1 MEEAN
6 PGSSIPPQARRRRQ
20 VLDAFRQ
27 AFEMRHFVALAMTW
41 SLPVVGHL
49 WRGFEG
55 AKLTPGNYASGLT
68 LTFGWAFVTCTM
80 WAWMTPGRFQESH
93 QRDSMPRHRWRRRWW
108 GAFLAAFCVMTL
120 ANGSLWYGV
129 HDLFLKPEH
138 GAAWHW
144 TWRIVLHLVHG
155 ILCTLAGVSLVFQT
169 WNTKRLPEPIPF
181 EEVRKAERVDRDT
194 RRARAGL
201 ADWGDKR
208 SFGLALS
215 GGGIRSATT
224 SLGVLETLSTRNLAG
239 RDVEAL
245 RAFDYLSSVSGGGWA
260 AGAVT
265 AGYASGTSPKHFIPK
280 IVARFRR
287 ASDYVIPGGIGLTR
301 ATLRPA
307 ILLLVGIAVN
317 VVVLI
322 PFTVFAVLI
331 LSNMSSNGWLMT
343 SLCAARHHLPGF
355 DLFWNVGKDHGLFQQ
370 ISALQVVSLVTYLG
384 FAAIL
389 LGLGMLLLSML
400 LAPFSRFSSWL
411 RRSGQTGA
419 EFGLL
424 VALLG
429 GGLVLFLAGSNL
441 LTVIALSAL
450 GAAIVIRVIPRIDRS
465 QRMKVIGAT
474 FASQSAV
481 LLTWDPYNILQT
493 ITNIW
498 ARPIHGLLAWPLT
511 WTVPGVTQ
519 YSERLFYAELALA
532 VAFLLGFFVS
542 RNDISLHGFWTDR
555 IRRAFLP
562 PLRPRPV
569 EFGIDSLH
577 RGLRSRSG
585 ATAESERAPSPTD
598 GPDPDVDEVVAVVG
612 SVTDAPLARLRPPT
626 PELAAIPLDA
636 YGLEAFETARAANTG
651 GSALG
656 APIHIINAAVNLPG
670 SADSRLRKRGTA
682 RFEFSPY
689 YVGCRETGWTMTN
702 RYGDSITLA
711 NALAISAAAVNSQA
725 GYLIGRGLRVA
736 VAAGNLSLGVWV
748 RNPRLG
754 RIVVEVPAKRAR
766 EARGEQKSAAGAEQ
780 RSAVGTE
787 NGWLDAR
794 FRRWGHFWVAYQ
806 LSDIVGRNNETDP
819 LLFVSD
825 GGHHDNLGLSALI
838 ERRCEYIVCVDA
850 GADPTYGCE
859 DLAQVLRMME
869 IDDNWRFTFNISGG
883 DCSFKAA
890 CAALRVGQGPLTI
903 HATHSQHPEALTIL
917 YCKAALPDGAPIA
930 VEHYAAT
937 HPDFPHESTADQFFD
952 EAQFEAYLQLGRRM
966 GADIVDFLDR
976 AHAPAG

>member
-1 MEEAN
+1 MKETN
-6 PGSSIPPQARRRRQ
+6 QGSSTPPPARPRRQ
-20 VLDAFRQ
+20 VIDAFRQ
-27 AFEMRHFVALAMTW
+27 AFELRHFVALAVTW
-41 SLPVVGHL
+41 SLPLLGHW
-49 WRGFEG
+49 WRGYEG
-55 AKLTPGNYASGLT
+55 DKLTPGHCLSGLS
-68 LTFGWAFVTCTM
+68 LTFGVALVTCIM

-93 QRDSMPRHRWRRRWW
+93 ERDGTPRHRWRRRWW
-108 GAFLAAFCVMTL
+108 GAFFAAFCVMTL

-138 GAAWHW
+138 GEAWHW

-169 WNTKRLPEPIPF
+169 WNTKRLPELITF
-181 EEVRKAERVDRDT
+181 EEVRKAERVDRGT

-201 ADWGDKR
+201 EEWGDKR

-224 SLGVLETLSTRNLAG
+224 SLGVLEALSTRNLAG

-265 AGYASGTSPKHFIPK
+265 AAYASGKPPKLFIPT

-287 ASDYVIPGGIGLTR
+287 ASDYVIPGGVGLTR

-343 SLCAARHHLPGF
+343 SLHAARRHLPEF
-355 DLFWNVGKDHGLFQQ
+355 DLFWSVGRGHGLFHQ

-384 FAAIL
+384 FAAIV

-429 GGLVLFLAGSNL
+429 GGLVLFLAGSNV
-441 LTVIALSAL
+441 LTAIALSAL
-450 GAAIVIRVIPRIDRS
+450 SAALVIRVIPRIDRS

-481 LLTWDPYNILQT
+481 LLTWDPYHILQT

-498 ARPIHGLLAWPLT
+498 VRPIHGLLAWPLT
-511 WTVPGVTQ
+511 WTTPGVTQ
-519 YSERLFYAELALA
+519 YSERLFYSELALG

-577 RGLRSRSG
+577 RRLRSRSG
-585 ATAESERAPSPTD
+585 ATTKSEGAPSPND
-598 GPDPDVDEVVAVVG
+598 GPDPDVDEVVGVVG
-612 SVTDAPLARLRPPT
+612 SLTDAPLARLRPPT

-636 YGLEAFETARAANTG
+636 YRLEPFETARAANTG
-651 GSALG
+651 GSGLG

-754 RIVVEVPAKRAR
+754 RIGKEV
-766 EARGEQKSAAGAEQ
+766 GAEQ
-780 RSAVGTE
+780 E
-787 NGWLDAR
+787 WLDAR

-806 LSDIVGRNNETDP
+806 VSDLVGRNNETDP

-869 IDDNWRFTFNISGG
+869 IDDNWKFTFNISGG

-890 CAALRVGQGPLTI
+890 CAALRAGQGPLTI

-930 VEHYAAT
+930 VEHYAAS

-966 GADIVDFLDR
+966 GTDIVDFLDR
-976 AHAPAG
+976 AHHSAG